1 MKKMQD
7 FHNKL
12 LVEGEV
18 TTLPQNH
25 LASLT
30 NFKRSQINSL
40 VQFDPWY
47 LWGEAEVVKQ
57 A

>member
-1 MKKMQD
+1 MKPMQD
-7 FHNKL
+7 FHDTL
-12 LVEGEV
+12 FVEKESK
-18 TTLPQNH
+18 TPLQNH
-25 LASLT
+25 LTSLT

-47 LWGEAEVVKQ
+47 LWVETELVKQ